1 MQLTVKNLKGDQET
15 IEIHEEA
22 TVLDLKAVI
31 MSQIGHDA
39 SCQKLLHKGKIL
51 EDSKLISQYQIKD
64 KDQIIMMI
72 TKSQE
77 QTLFE
82 KNVQELLKLG
92 YDREEIEAALKMTD
106 NNTDAAL
113 RFLSESDQAVDLDD
127 DDEEN
132 EDLLRSSQGTFGF
145 LLNSE
150 EFLRIREILRSNPNE
165 FEPMMLQL
173 ERQNPELYELIKA
186 NTEEFLSLVGL
197 RLAARPQIE
206 LSEIEEADVKELCG
220 LGFSPE
226 DVIEA
231 YIACDKNKELAASYL
246 FENYQQV
253 FD

>member
-127 DDEEN
+127 DNEEN

-150 EFLRIREILRSNPNE
+150 EFLRIREILR
-165 FEPMMLQL
+165 
-173 ERQNPELYELIKA
+173 PE
-186 NTEEFLSLVGL
+186 
-197 RLAARPQIE
+197 
-206 LSEIEEADVKELCG
+206 
-220 LGFSPE
+220 
-226 DVIEA
+226 
-231 YIACDKNKELAASYL
+231 
-246 FENYQQV
+246 
-253 FD
+253 